1 MADFAA
7 VAVIS
12 VKRFPDMAFK
22 HFCHQSVS
30 RAPNGSDLL
39 EYGTAFGITLQRP
52 FQSINLPPNTTNS
65 SKDLFLLFRS
75 TGHFAPH
82 HLHAI
87 YYRGV
92 CYMSMHTPL

>member
-1 MADFAA
+1 M
-7 VAVIS
+7 
-12 VKRFPDMAFK
+12 
-22 HFCHQSVS
+22 
-30 RAPNGSDLL
+30 

-87 YYRGV
+87 YGPSICRHDKRRERHIRRCLLKV
-92 CYMSMHTPL
+92 AKCANSLTIADFFLKTLCY